1 MASSLDICN
10 LALQKIGDAP
20 ITALSGTD
28 AKSVRVNRVYEMC
41 RDIVLGEDAW
51 AFAISRKAL
60 TLLSSD
66 INGLAY
72 FAGGDMFVAVGNK
85 GLIYTS
91 LDNGSTWDRAVSGT
105 GFDLHGVCVATVGTT
120 STIIVVGKHGTI
132 ITSSD
137 GITWTART
145 SGTNKNLYSV
155 TGYTDN
161 IVAVG
166 AGGCILSTTDVA
178 TWTSRTSG
186 VDTNLRGVC
195 CYSGTPLF
203 VAVGDAGVI
212 LTSADMSTWASRTSG
227 VSTALKG
234 VFYGSA
240 LYVAVGNSGVIRTSS
255 DGTTWSAGTSGITGT
270 IYSGAYAEATY
281 FAVAAGGKLL
291 TSADGTVWTAVTN
304 DAVDDLTCIA
314 YSTADDSWVMAGE
327 LSELHTSADGT
338 TWEAVAIAP
347 AWGYDYEFALPGDC
361 LRILGVS
368 NDDEEDSTNTFE
380 YKVEAG
386 RIITDE
392 DTIYLRYVSQITDTA
407 LFPWWFVDTLALK
420 IAVELS
426 EVQAKSAALTQ
437 DLRNQYMIGLMK
449 AQQYNNADLYVEH
462 DTGKPLWVDEGR

>member
-10 LALQKIGDAP
+10 IALQKIGDAP

-41 RDIVLGEDAW
+41 RDIVLQEDAW
-51 AFAISRKAL
+51 AFAIARKQL
-60 TLLSSD
+60 TLPSSD

-72 FAGGDMFVAVGNK
+72 FAAADMFVAVGNK

-91 LDNGSTWDRAVSGT
+91 LDNGATWERAVSGT
-105 GFDLHGVCVATVGTT
+105 GFDLHGVCVATIGTT

-132 ITSSD
+132 LTSSD
-137 GITWTART
+137 GITWTDRT
-145 SGTNKNLYSV
+145 SGTNKNLYGV

-161 IVAVG
+161 VVTVG
-166 AGGCILSTTDVA
+166 AGGCIYSSTDVA
-178 TWTSRTSG
+178 TWTARTSG
-186 VDTNLRGVC
+186 VTTNLRSVC
-195 CYSGTPLF
+195 CYTTPLF

-212 LTSADMSTWASRTSG
+212 LTSADMSTWSAMTSG

-240 LYVAVGNSGVIRTSS
+240 LYVAVGNSGVILTSA

-314 YSTADDSWVMAGE
+314 YSTADDAWVMAGE
-327 LSELHTSADGT
+327 LSELHTSSDGS

-347 AWGYDYEFALPGDC
+347 SWGYDYEFSLPGDC

-368 NDDEEDSTNTFE
+368 NDEEEASANTFD
-380 YKVEAG
+380 YKVEQG
-386 RIITDE
+386 RILTDE
-392 DTIYLRYVSQITDTA
+392 DKLYLRYVARITDTA
-407 LFPWWFVDTLALK
+407 LFPWWFIDTLALK

-426 EVQAKSAALTQ
+426 EVQAKSASLTQ
-437 DLRNQYMIGLMK
+437 DMRQQYMVALMK
-449 AQQYNNADLYVEH
+449 ARQYNNADLYVED
-462 DTGKPLWVDEGR
+462 DTGASLWVDEGR